1 MLEHMLEKQKC
12 RRKLTNRKIVPNVDN
27 NMLERENKILNKC
40 NGSNNSSEYILKNT
54 VGNGRMKHRF
64 KLKRNNIESKHTTS
78 YISRNNVDNITENS
92 TDSKNQEKNS
102 TDYNSNTHTAT
113 HEIAKIPRQ
122 HESSHMSH
130 PINKNKVHDDI
141 KKHEFDRSHTINESM
156 YTSNNIASDISCITP
171 RSPQNMKLISSTDHE
186 TSTHSNTNSPSRHIV
201 HNHNDNTSQSTLFN
215 IRHSKTLPL
224 NIRKKK
230 L

>member
-1 MLEHMLEKQKC
+1 
-12 RRKLTNRKIVPNVDN
+12 
-27 NMLERENKILNKC
+27 
-40 NGSNNSSEYILKNT
+40 
-54 VGNGRMKHRF
+54 MKHRF
-64 KLKRNNIESKHTTS
+64 KLKKDNIDPKHTIS
-78 YISRNNVDNITENS
+78 VISRNTIGNITDNR

-113 HEIAKIPRQ
+113 HESTQIPRQ
-122 HESSHMSH
+122 RESSPMSH
-130 PINKNKVHDDI
+130 PTNKNKVHNDI
-141 KKHEFDRSHTINESM
+141 KEHEFYRSHTINEAM
-156 YTSNNIASDISCITP
+156 YTSNNIASDVSCITP

-224 NIRKKK
+224 SI
-230 L
+230 